1 MSTPDL
7 AGFLDRLAPRDE
19 AAAWLAR
26 RLLESGW
33 SVCELS
39 GPVQMD
45 VWQLLLERGTHR
57 VRFGIERGRSDG
69 VLVRLGTGAYRPI
82 LDAMSVNGEA
92 PGSLADDRTAVL
104 RWLDEESDGD
114 DE

>member
-33 SVCELS
+33 SVCELT

-45 VWQLLLERGTHR
+45 VWQLLLERGKHR

-69 VLVRLGTGAYRPI
+69 VLVRDDAGAYRPI
-82 LDAMSVNGEA
+82 LDAVSVNGEV
-92 PGSLADDRTAVL
+92 PGSLAEDRTVVL
-104 RWLDEESDGD
+104 RWLDEGSDGD

>member
-7 AGFLDRLAPRDE
+7 AEFLDHLAPRDE
-19 AAAWLAR
+19 PAAWLAC

-33 SVCELS
+33 SVFELT

-45 VWQLLLERGTHR
+45 VWQLLLEHGPRR

-69 VLVRLGTGAYRPI
+69 VLVRDDAGAYRPI
-82 LDAMSVNGEA
+82 LDAMGVNGESR
-92 PGSLADDRTAVL
+92 GSLAANRVAAL
-104 RWLDEESDGD
+104 NWLNPESDGV
-114 DE
+114 EE